1 MKKMSDPT
9 FIKCMRYFLTTYLP
23 IVRKRSDNT
32 VNNYKDAIKLYI
44 QWLKEE
50 KKKPL
55 ESICA
60 NDFIQENVVSFLNW
74 LKVNRKC
81 CATTINQRLS
91 HIKSFCRYLINTHPE
106 YLPIVGEVLNIGD
119 YVDERKENFVWLT
132 IEQMNMLL
140 NLPDRTKRT
149 GLRDFFFLSLIYDS
163 GCRESEILNLKVKD
177 FVKEKDGCAL
187 LHIFGKGNKHRIT
200 PISKNVTGY
209 FEEYCK
215 VFHKEVAPDD
225 YLFYTVHAGFRTKM
239 SADNVRL
246 LLLAYEKKA
255 KEMDNGF
262 PHLHSHIFRRTRAML
277 LYQGGMPL
285 PLVAEWL
292 GHSQIET
299 TTIYAKATIEMKKAA
314 RDKVAKNQ
322 SSVFHNDEEFK
333 YADDED
339 ILKKL
344 MGL

>member
-1 MKKMSDPT
+1 MKKLSDPT

-55 ESICA
+55 ESICV

-119 YVDERKENFVWLT
+119 YADERKENFVWLT

-200 PISKNVTGY
+200 PISKNFTGY

-215 VFHKEVAPDD
+215 VFHK
-225 YLFYTVHAGFRTKM
+225 
-239 SADNVRL
+239 
-246 LLLAYEKKA
+246 
-255 KEMDNGF
+255 
-262 PHLHSHIFRRTRAML
+262 
-277 LYQGGMPL
+277 
-285 PLVAEWL
+285 
-292 GHSQIET
+292 
-299 TTIYAKATIEMKKAA
+299 
-314 RDKVAKNQ
+314 
-322 SSVFHNDEEFK
+322 
-333 YADDED
+333 
-339 ILKKL
+339 
-344 MGL
+344 